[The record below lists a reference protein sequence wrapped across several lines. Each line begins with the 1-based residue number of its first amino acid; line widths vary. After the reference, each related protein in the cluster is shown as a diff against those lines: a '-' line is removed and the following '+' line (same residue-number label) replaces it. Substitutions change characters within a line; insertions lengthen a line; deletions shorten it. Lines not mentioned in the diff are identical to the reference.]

1 MEKIFPTKESVT
13 KMSDNKEPIH
23 ITLEQRQEDVRRSM
37 IERLV
42 AYRKNLGISQQAI
55 ADALG
60 VSRPNIGRFEKPDY
74 NPTIDM
80 IVKVADQLGLDVEI
94 NFIKREDK

>member
-1 MEKIFPTKESVT
+1 MNKTKESV
-13 KMSDNKEPIH
+13 P
-23 ITLEQRQEDVRRSM
+23 ITLEQRQEEVRRSM

-42 AYRKNLGISQQAI
+42 TYRKALGISQKEI
-55 ADALG
+55 ADSLG

-94 NFIKREDK
+94 NFIKRENR

>member
-1 MEKIFPTKESVT
+1 MSKKKES
-13 KMSDNKEPIH
+13 IH
-23 ITLEQRQEDVRRSM
+23 ITLEQRQEEVRRSM

-42 AYRKNLGISQQAI
+42 AYRKGLGISQKEI

-80 IVKVADQLGLDVEI
+80 VVKVADQLGLDVEI
-94 NFIKREDK
+94 NFIERKDK

>member
-1 MEKIFPTKESVT
+1 
-13 KMSDNKEPIH
+13 MSKKKEPIH
-23 ITLEQRQEDVRRSM
+23 ITLEQRQEEVRRSM

-42 AYRKNLGISQQAI
+42 AYRKGLGISQKEI

-80 IVKVADQLGLDVEI
+80 VVKVADQLGLDVEI
-94 NFIKREDK
+94 NFIERKNK

>member
-1 MEKIFPTKESVT
+1 MSKKKESV
-13 KMSDNKEPIH
+13 H

-42 AYRKNLGISQQAI
+42 AYRKGLGVSQKEI

-80 IVKVADQLGLDVEI
+80 VVKVADQLGLDVEI
-94 NFIKREDK
+94 NFIERKDK

>member
-1 MEKIFPTKESVT
+1 MRESVAKMSKKKESV
-13 KMSDNKEPIH
+13 H

-42 AYRKNLGISQQAI
+42 AYRKGLGVSQKEI

-80 IVKVADQLGLDVEI
+80 VVKVADQLGLDVEI
-94 NFIKREDK
+94 NFIERKDK

>member
-1 MEKIFPTKESVT
+1 MAKMSKKKESV
-13 KMSDNKEPIH
+13 H

-42 AYRKNLGISQQAI
+42 AYRKGLGVSQKEI

-80 IVKVADQLGLDVEI
+80 VVKVADQLGLDVEI
-94 NFIKREDK
+94 NFIERKDK

>member
-1 MEKIFPTKESVT
+1 MAKMSKKKESV
-13 KMSDNKEPIH
+13 H

-42 AYRKNLGISQQAI
+42 AYRKGLGISQKEI

-80 IVKVADQLGLDVEI
+80 VVKVADQLGLDVEI
-94 NFIKREDK
+94 NFIERKDK

>member
-1 MEKIFPTKESVT
+1 MA
-13 KMSDNKEPIH
+13 KMSKKKEPIH
-23 ITLEQRQEDVRRSM
+23 ITLEQRQDEVRRSM

-42 AYRKNLGISQQAI
+42 AYRKGLGISQKEI

-80 IVKVADQLGLDVEI
+80 VVKVADQLGLDVEI
-94 NFIKREDK
+94 NFIERKDK

>member
-1 MEKIFPTKESVT
+1 MGKK
-13 KMSDNKEPIH
+13 KEPVQ

-42 AYRKNLGISQQAI
+42 AYRKSLGISQKEI
-55 ADALG
+55 AEALG
-60 VSRPNIGRFEKPDY
+60 VSRPNIGRFEKPNY

-80 IVKVADQLGLDVEI
+80 VVKVADQLGLDVEI
-94 NFIKREDK
+94 NFIERKNK

>member
-1 MEKIFPTKESVT
+1 MSKKKES
-13 KMSDNKEPIH
+13 IH
-23 ITLEQRQEDVRRSM
+23 ITLEQRQEEVRRSM

-42 AYRKNLGISQQAI
+42 AYRKGLGVSQKEI

-80 IVKVADQLGLDVEI
+80 VVKVADQLGLDVEI
-94 NFIKREDK
+94 NFIERKDK

>member
-1 MEKIFPTKESVT
+1 MSKKQEST
-13 KMSDNKEPIH
+13 P
-23 ITLEQRQEDVRRSM
+23 ITLEQRQEEVRRSTV
-37 IERLV
+37 ERLV
-42 AYRKNLGISQQAI
+42 AYRKSLGISQKEI

-60 VSRPNIGRFEKPDY
+60 VTRPNIGRFEKPDY

-94 NFIKREDK
+94 NFIKREDNQAIF